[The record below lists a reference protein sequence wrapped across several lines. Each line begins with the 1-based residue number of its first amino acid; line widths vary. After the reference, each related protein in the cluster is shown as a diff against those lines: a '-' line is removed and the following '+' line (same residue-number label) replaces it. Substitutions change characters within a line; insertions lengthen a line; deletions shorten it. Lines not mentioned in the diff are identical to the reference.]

1 MDLRV
6 QLIQYTLK
14 PPQSDLR
21 RQQEASN
28 AFQVEY
34 HEHPHE
40 GLDDSTPASQYN
52 LLPRAMPRRPAG
64 TGLRR
69 RCALRLGSFSNPYFS
84 TATVTKVNATPD
96 QALQLLRLLQ
106 LADSALPIG
115 SLAHSFGWE
124 TLIEEGEL
132 TISGLFALLKNVLG
146 EGLLLDA
153 VFCRTVHG
161 RARSAEPVQDLNQ
174 RLSALRL
181 ARESR
186 EASLSL
192 GKRFV
197 SLAASLEPE
206 IDLPSE
212 STHFVVAF
220 GYVCGTLGLDVEQTV
235 SAFLHQSVAAS
246 ISVCQRL
253 LRLGQTEA
261 AQMSWDLKPY
271 ILETTARSATLS
283 IQHIGN
289 FAHLPELASMR
300 HPMLPTR
307 LFVS

>member
-1 MDLRV
+1 
-6 QLIQYTLK
+6 
-14 PPQSDLR
+14 
-21 RQQEASN
+21 
-28 AFQVEY
+28 
-34 HEHPHE
+34 
-40 GLDDSTPASQYN
+40 
-52 LLPRAMPRRPAG
+52 
-64 TGLRR
+64 
-69 RCALRLGSFSNPYFS
+69 LGSFFQFGPAVVLLPPEFCLLGCYSD
-84 TATVTKVNATPD
+84 KVNATPD
-96 QALQLLRLLQ
+96 PALQLLRLLQ

-124 TLIEEGEL
+124 TLIEEGDL
-132 TISGLFALLKNVLG
+132 TVADLFALLKNVLG

-153 VFCRTVHG
+153 VFCRTAHN
-161 RARSAEPVQDLNQ
+161 RAHLDQPVQDLNQ

-186 EASLSL
+186 EASLAL
-192 GKRFV
+192 GKRFL
-197 SLAASLEPE
+197 SLAASLDPD
-206 IDLPSE
+206 IAPASE
-212 STHFVVAF
+212 NTHFVVAF
-220 GYVCGTLGLDVEQTV
+220 GYVCGTLNLDVEQTV

-261 AQMSWDLKPY
+261 SQMSWDLKPY
-271 ILETTARSATLS
+271 ILETTARSAALTVPQ
-283 IQHIGN
+283 ITT

>member
-1 MDLRV
+1 MIVIPDL
-6 QLIQYTLK
+6 
-14 PPQSDLR
+14 
-21 RQQEASN
+21 
-28 AFQVEY
+28 
-34 HEHPHE
+34 
-40 GLDDSTPASQYN
+40 
-52 LLPRAMPRRPAG
+52 
-64 TGLRR
+64 
-69 RCALRLGSFSNPYFS
+69 
-84 TATVTKVNATPD
+84 
-96 QALQLLRLLQ
+96 ALQLLRLLQ

-124 TLIEEGEL
+124 TLIEEGDL
-132 TISGLFALLKNVLG
+132 TVAGLFSMLKTVLG

-153 VFCRTVHG
+153 VFCRSAHS
-161 RARSAEPVQDLNQ
+161 RARVAEPVQDLNQ

-192 GKRFV
+192 GKRFF

-206 IDLPSE
+206 IVLPSE
-212 STHFVVAF
+212 STHFVLAF
-220 GYVCGTLGLDVEQTV
+220 GYVCGTLNLDVEQAV

-261 AQMSWDLKPY
+261 AEISWDLKPY
-271 ILETTARSATLS
+271 ILGTTVHSGMLS
-283 IQHIGN
+283 VQEILT